1 MGKVKE
7 REREGHSMSYRSL
20 ISLWGRAEALHAISV
35 QEKGKAG
42 NLCFVL
48 FLVQETE
55 SKSKAM
61 EA

>member
-20 ISLWGRAEALHAISV
+20 IALWGRAKALHAISV

-42 NLCFVL
+42 NLCFG
-48 FLVQETE
+48 FGF
-55 SKSKAM
+55 
-61 EA
+61 